1 MRRYIR
7 LYIAFAR
14 NCFVRELEYR
24 LSFVLRAIGSAAE
37 GILPVAFIALVFR
50 QVQAVAGWTVDQM
63 LLLMGTYTLLEGTL
77 STLFGANMAEI
88 SRYVN
93 RGELDLVLTK
103 PVSSQF
109 YVSTRL
115 VAWEALPRVVL
126 GGAVT
131 AHALRRLGVSV
142 TAESLLAYVALLGA
156 GLAIGYSLWSMSV
169 VWVFWTER
177 LSNAGFVFYTFLE
190 LGRLPIQAFQGVAR
204 LILTFVLPM
213 AFMTTVPTEALMGLF
228 SFERA
233 ATGAGL
239 AAAFLIASSLA
250 WRVGLRSYASASS

>member
-1 MRRYIR
+1 MRRYVR

-24 LSFVLRAIGSAAE
+24 LSFVLRAFGSAAE
-37 GILPVAFIALVFR
+37 GVLPVVFLAFVFR

-63 LLLMGTYTLLEGTL
+63 LMLMGTYTLVEGAL

-109 YVSTRL
+109 YVSMRL
-115 VAWEALPRVVL
+115 VAWEALPRVIL
-126 GGAVT
+126 GVTVT
-131 AHALRRLGVSV
+131 AHAFRRLNTPA
-142 TAESLLAYVALLGA
+142 TAETCLAYLVLLGS
-156 GLAIGYSLWSMSV
+156 GLAIGYSLWLMSV

-190 LGRLPIQAFQGVAR
+190 LGRLPIQAFRGVAR
-204 LILTFVLPM
+204 MVLTFVLPM
-213 AFMTTVPTEALMGLF
+213 AFMTTVPTEALMGIF
-228 SFERA
+228 SFRRA
-233 ATGAGL
+233 AAGALLAVVFL
-239 AAAFLIASSLA
+239 AASSWA

>member
-24 LSFVLRAIGSAAE
+24 LSFILRAIGSVTE
-37 GILPVAFIALVFR
+37 GVLPVVFIALVFR

-63 LLLMGTYTLLEGTL
+63 LLLMGTYTLVEGTL

-115 VAWEALPRVVL
+115 VAWEALPRVIL
-126 GGAVT
+126 GIAVT
-131 AHALRRLGVSV
+131 AHAFRRLNVPM
-142 TAESLLAYVALLGA
+142 TAETGMAYLTLLGA
-156 GLAIGYSLWSMSV
+156 GLAIGYSLWLMSV

-190 LGRLPIQAFQGVAR
+190 LGRLPIQAFRGIAR
-204 LILTFVLPM
+204 TVLTFVLPM

-228 SFERA
+228 SFEKA
-233 ATGAGL
+233 ATGVLL
-239 AAAFLIASSLA
+239 AVLFLAVSSWA
-250 WRVGLRSYASASS
+250 WRIGLRSYASASS